1 MKTNR
6 TARKMGTMAF
16 PSLGFVALAVA
27 ALLAVPGLAV
37 AQEKLNVP
45 PEGFKALFNGKDFT
59 GWQLSPLAHETWSIE
74 DGILKSHGGFTDYSA
89 TLVTE
94 KKYRDFVLLADY
106 REPSMS
112 VSGIWFRGW
121 PAGLPT
127 NDTEVA
133 RKASNKS

>member
-1 MKTNR
+1 MTTKG
-6 TARKMGTMAF
+6 AAYRKGMMAF
-16 PSLGFVALAVA
+16 PSVAFVSLAA
-27 ALLAVPGLAV
+27 ALLLLLPGSAP
-37 AQEKLNVP
+37 AEEALNVP
-45 PEGFKALFNGKDFT
+45 LEGFSALFNGKDFT

>member
-1 MKTNR
+1 MRSNKARCALR
-6 TARKMGTMAF
+6 TTASSSIGLSF
-16 PSLGFVALAVA
+16 LAVA
-27 ALLAVPGLAV
+27 LLVLSPGWA
-37 AQEKLNVP
+37 AGEEKLNVP
-45 PEGFKALFNGKDFT
+45 PDGFTALFNGKDFT